1 MKKIL
6 RELINE
12 LKIQNR
18 LLLMLYTHKA
28 IGWDKHDSPA
38 NLFAEEKN
46 KADQVLDLIKKSLEE
61 E

>member
-12 LKIQNR
+12 LKVHNR
-18 LLLMLYTHKA
+18 LLLMLYAHKA
-28 IGWDKHDSPA
+28 TEWDKHDSPA

-46 KADQVLDLIKKSLEE
+46 KADQVLDLIKRSLSEE
-61 E
+61 